1 MMKRQSLKGRVEGLL
16 LSLLL
21 IALVVIA
28 LVTFGGRF
36 WWLPPLASQ
45 HGKAIDTLFTV
56 TLVITGIVF
65 VLVQS
70 LLASSSFGLLAARR
84 GEQSTSPRTKP
95 LSWSGRLS
103 QR

>member
-1 MMKRQSLKGRVEGLL
+1 MKRQSLKGRVEGLL

-70 LLASSSFGLLAARR
+70 LLAFLVFRFAGSEEG
-84 GEQSTSPRTKP
+84 GQSTSPRTKP